1 MVHESDDQLAFLEE
15 CKHREKFDGAGDKLH
30 SSNVQWLAK
39 FMSGVYRAVSFNLS
53 LNAAWYSP
61 HRNLLQ

>member
-30 SSNVQWLAK
+30 SSNVQWLVGEIYEWCI
-39 FMSGVYRAVSFNLS
+39 SCS
-53 LNAAWYSP
+53 LF
-61 HRNLLQ
+61 